1 MYAPTS
7 TNSPRSGPN
16 SGDEY
21 GLRDFEGAAEILRA
35 WGNGIRPDPDLTVSE
50 WADRH
55 RMLASRASAE
65 PGRYRTMR
73 TPYMREIMDRLSP
86 GDAAQRIVFMKA
98 AQVGATEAGNN
109 WIGFAIHQAPGPMLA
124 VQPTDPSD
132 HRPPS
137 SRSGLFCAWRSAM
150 TTMTYKHW
158 RDVPDRSWRWK
169 NFSPAEIACRGS
181 GSLRINEE
189 ALDKL
194 QALRDR
200 LGKPL
205 IVRSAYRSPAHNR
218 AVGGAPRSK
227 HMDGTAFDIAMAK
240 HDPVAFEAAAR
251 AVGFLGF
258 GYYPR
263 SGFMH
268 IDLGPARQWGERFPV
283 RATAFAAETP
293 PAREVLAHSR
303 TMKGSGAAG
312 VATLGA
318 AGVEVAQSV
327 LAETQTAIL
336 PLVPYLDTLR
346 WVLIAVALAGLA
358 VTIYARIDDWKRGRR

>member
-1 MYAPTS
+1 
-7 TNSPRSGPN
+7 
-16 SGDEY
+16 
-21 GLRDFEGAAEILRA
+21 
-35 WGNGIRPDPDLTVSE
+35 
-50 WADRH
+50 
-55 RMLASRASAE
+55 
-65 PGRYRTMR
+65 
-73 TPYMREIMDRLSP
+73 
-86 GDAAQRIVFMKA
+86 
-98 AQVGATEAGNN
+98 
-109 WIGFAIHQAPGPMLA
+109 
-124 VQPTDPSD
+124 
-132 HRPPS
+132 
-137 SRSGLFCAWRSAM
+137 M
-150 TTMTYKHW
+150 TTTFYKHW
-158 RDVPDRSWRWK
+158 RDVPERSWRWK
-169 NFSPAEIACRGS
+169 NFSPAEIACRGT
-181 GSLRINEE
+181 GNLLVNEA

-200 LGKPL
+200 VGKPL

-227 HMDGTAFDIAMAK
+227 HMDGTAFDIAMAN

-283 RATAFAAETP
+283 RATAFAAETAP
-293 PAREVLAHSR
+293 VREVLADSR

-318 AGVEVAQSV
+318 AGVEVAQNV

-346 WVLIAVALAGLA
+346 WVFIAVALAGLA

>member
-1 MYAPTS
+1 
-7 TNSPRSGPN
+7 
-16 SGDEY
+16 
-21 GLRDFEGAAEILRA
+21 
-35 WGNGIRPDPDLTVSE
+35 
-50 WADRH
+50 
-55 RMLASRASAE
+55 
-65 PGRYRTMR
+65 
-73 TPYMREIMDRLSP
+73 
-86 GDAAQRIVFMKA
+86 
-98 AQVGATEAGNN
+98 
-109 WIGFAIHQAPGPMLA
+109 
-124 VQPTDPSD
+124 
-132 HRPPS
+132 
-137 SRSGLFCAWRSAM
+137 M

-158 RDVPDRSWRWK
+158 RDVSERSWRWK
-169 NFSPAEIACRGS
+169 DFSPAEIACRGS

-227 HMDGTAFDIAMAK
+227 HMDGTAFDIAMAN

-283 RATAFAAETP
+283 RATAFAAETAP
-293 PAREVLAHSR
+293 VREVLADSR

-318 AGVEVAQSV
+318 ASVEVAQSV
-327 LAETQTAIL
+327 LTETQTAIL

-346 WVLIAVALAGLA
+346 WVFIAVALAGVA